1 MPLRSRVAS
10 RRCRIRRR
18 SGAIT
23 TFAAAL
29 RDNVRARAGRGILI
43 LTSNLFKDKL
53 KDYEGQRIGASRGY
67 KNAKGEKVL
76 FQPSRSLP
84 SFALSPPRSCAGVA
98 PNPGLTCILVP
109 LLENQFISR
118 HFLSIH
124 IDRLQLNGC
133 KTATRQGFRSNP
145 NYSHTTSSRPT

>member
-29 RDNVRARAGRGILI
+29 RDNVRARAGRAILI

-76 FQPSRSLP
+76 FQPSRSFL
-84 SFALSPPRSCAGVA
+84 RS
-98 PNPGLTCILVP
+98 LFP
-109 LLENQFISR
+109 LLDLARVSLRIPVLLVS
-118 HFLSIH
+118 
-124 IDRLQLNGC
+124 
-133 KTATRQGFRSNP
+133 
-145 NYSHTTSSRPT
+145 